1 MKSVDF
7 LKALGLAAC
16 LTIAGGAYA
25 QTNPAPAGGDTGTM
39 PAAPAAASPAHGH
52 MHMHSHESKAQRTA
66 NRKLGYAVR
75 RAIGRVQG
83 VDVSRLIVRSRD
95 GDITLLGSMP
105 DQSQVDKAAE
115 AAKGVAGV
123 KSVTNDLSVHQQ

>member
-25 QTNPAPAGGDTGTM
+25 QND
-39 PAAPAAASPAHGH
+39 AAANGGADNTAAATAHP
-52 MHMHSHESKAQRTA
+52 SKSQRTA

-75 RAIGRVQG
+75 RAIGKAQG
-83 VDVSRLIVRSRD
+83 IDVSNITVRSRN
-95 GDITLLGSMP
+95 GDITLLGSVP
-105 DQSQVDKAAE
+105 DQSQIDKAGE
-115 AAKGVAGV
+115 IAKGVPGV
-123 KSVTNDLSVHQQ
+123 KSVTNKLSVQQQ